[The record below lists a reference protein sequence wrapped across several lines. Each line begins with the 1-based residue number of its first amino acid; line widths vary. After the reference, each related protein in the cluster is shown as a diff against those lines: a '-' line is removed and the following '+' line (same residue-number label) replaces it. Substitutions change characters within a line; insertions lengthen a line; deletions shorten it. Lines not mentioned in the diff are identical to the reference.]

1 MIAYPD
7 FANCT
12 VLVIGDVMLDRY
24 FWGDVERISPES
36 PVPIVRVDKKTLTLG
51 GAGNV
56 AKNLKGLDCKQVLL
70 GVSGDDSNG
79 SSLQDILKKEGIR
92 NYLIPVKN
100 HPTTTK
106 TRILSQNQQLL
117 RLDEENSKEIPK
129 KILKE
134 LLDSFDK
141 ALPEA
146 DVVIVSD
153 YGKGVFQF
161 DVVQHIIK
169 RCRSKNVAA
178 FVDPKGLSWER
189 YSGATCVTP
198 NTAELNLI
206 APFPEDDE
214 TILESQA
221 NRVIE
226 KYDLNYMLVTRGPK
240 GISLFRSGGPAEH
253 IATDVREVY
262 DVSGAGDTV
271 IASLSAAFGCGL
283 KMSEAAALAN
293 IAAGIVVGK
302 VGTQPILE
310 SELKQGLWG
319 RTVDGVNKIVS
330 KNQAQDMI
338 AEWRRNGQRVVF
350 TNGCFD
356 ILHIGHIKLL
366 HSAADEG
373 DKLIIGLNSDLS
385 VKKLKGDS
393 RPIVPEAERAALL
406 SCITGVDL
414 VVFFHEATP
423 VELIRSFKPDIIV
436 KGGDYTPE
444 QVVGHEIVEQA
455 GGKVVIVPLIEG
467 ISTTKVIESIKPK

>member
-24 FWGDVERISPES
+24 FWGDVERISPEA
-36 PVPIVRVDKKTLTLG
+36 PVQVIRVNRKTMTLG

-56 AKNLKGLDCKQVLL
+56 AMNLKGLNCKQVLL
-70 GVSGDDSNG
+70 GVRGNDSNG
-79 SSLQDILKKEGIR
+79 SSLQDILKKEVIR

-100 HPTTTK
+100 HTTTTK
-106 TRILSQNQQLL
+106 TRIIGQGQQLL
-117 RLDEENSKEIPK
+117 RLDEENSNEIPK

-141 ALPEA
+141 ALAEV

-161 DVVQHIIK
+161 DGVQHIIK
-169 RCRSKNVAA
+169 RCRSKNVPT
-178 FVDPKGLSWER
+178 FVDPKGVSWEC
-189 YSGATCVTP
+189 YNGATCVTP

-214 TILESQA
+214 TILENQA
-221 NRVIE
+221 NKVIQ
-226 KYDLNYMLVTRGPK
+226 KYDLDYMLVTRGSK
-240 GISLFRSGGPAEH
+240 GISLFRNGRPAMH
-253 IATDVREVY
+253 IATHAREVY

-271 IASLSAAFGCGL
+271 IASLSAAFGSGL

-293 IAAGIVVGK
+293 IAASIAIGK
-302 VGTQPILE
+302 VGTQPILD
-310 SELKQGLWG
+310 SELKQALWG
-319 RTVDGVNKIVS
+319 RTLDGVNKIVS
-330 KNQAQDMI
+330 KNQALDMI
-338 AEWRRNGQRVVF
+338 TEWRRNGKRIGF

-366 HSAADEG
+366 HAAADEG
-373 DKLIIGLNSDLS
+373 DKLIVGLNSDLS
-385 VKKLKGDS
+385 VKNLKGDS
-393 RPIVPEAERAALL
+393 RPIVPETERAAIL
-406 SCITGVDL
+406 SNIKGVDL
-414 VVFFHEATP
+414 VVFFHEETP
-423 VELIRSFKPDIIV
+423 IELIRSFKPDIIV

-444 QVVGHEIVEQA
+444 KVVGHDIVEQE
-455 GGKVVIVPLIEG
+455 GGKVVIVPLIDG

>member
-36 PVPIVRVDKKTLTLG
+36 PVPVVRVNKKTSTLG

-56 AKNLKGLDCKQVLL
+56 VKNLKGLNCKQVLL
-70 GVSGDDSNG
+70 GVRGDDPNG
-79 SSLQDILKKEGIR
+79 LSLQGILNKEEIR
-92 NYLIPVKN
+92 NNLIPVKK

-129 KILKE
+129 KIQKE

-141 ALPEA
+141 VLPEA

-161 DVVQHIIK
+161 DVAQHIIK
-169 RCRSKNVAA
+169 RCRSKKVPA
-178 FVDPKGLSWER
+178 FVDPKGVSWER

-198 NTAELNLI
+198 NKAELNLI
-206 APFPEDDE
+206 APFPENDE
-214 TILESQA
+214 TKLENQA
-221 NRVIE
+221 KKAIE
-226 KYDLNYMLVTRGPK
+226 KYDLDYMLVTRGPM
-240 GISLFRSGGPAEH
+240 GISLFQNGRPARH
-253 IATDVREVY
+253 IATHAREVY

-271 IASLSAAFGCGL
+271 IAALSAAFGCGL
-283 KMSEAAALAN
+283 KMSEAAVLAN
-293 IAAGIVVGK
+293 MAAGIVVGK

-310 SELKQGLWG
+310 SELKQALWA
-319 RTVDGVNKIVS
+319 RTLDGVNKIVS

-338 AEWRRNGQRVVF
+338 AEWRRNGQRIVF

-366 HSAADEG
+366 HAAADEG

-385 VKKLKGDS
+385 VKKLKGNS
-393 RPIVPEAERAALL
+393 RPVVPEAERAALL
-406 SCITGVDL
+406 SSINGVDL
-414 VVFFHEATP
+414 VVFFHEETP
-423 VELIRSFKPDIIV
+423 LRLIRSFKPDIIV
-436 KGGDYTPE
+436 KGGDYKPE
-444 QVVGHEIVEQA
+444 QVVGHEIVEQK

-467 ISTTKVIESIKPK
+467 ISTTKVIRSIKPN